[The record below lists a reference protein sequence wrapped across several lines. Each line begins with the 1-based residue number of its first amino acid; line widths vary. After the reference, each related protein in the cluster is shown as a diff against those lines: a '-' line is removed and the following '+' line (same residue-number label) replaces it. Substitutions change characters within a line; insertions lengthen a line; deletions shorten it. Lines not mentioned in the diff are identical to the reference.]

1 MLSTLIFSTVV
12 LALFIAPA
20 EQHGSIT
27 PSRLFFPQYDISEFV
42 GTPLPIWTYNSTSSP
57 EIMCQVD
64 VMVNMSRYHIIFNR
78 SRYEDKGMSKKKT
91 YLMDGKFMETT
102 NDTML
107 VGPLNVAVTQTE
119 KILYDSPD
127 YQCAVILVTL
137 MGPGFGPS
145 WYDLRVRN
153 SSVTQGPSWDCQQK
167 FNIYAHNGTVRYT
180 KNCQKILPLKGRRR
194 RSKGLY

>member
-27 PSRLFFPQYDISEFV
+27 TRRLFFPQYDISEFV

-107 VGPLNVAVTQTE
+107 VGPLST
-119 KILYDSPD
+119 
-127 YQCAVILVTL
+127 
-137 MGPGFGPS
+137 
-145 WYDLRVRN
+145 
-153 SSVTQGPSWDCQQK
+153 
-167 FNIYAHNGTVRYT
+167 
-180 KNCQKILPLKGRRR
+180 
-194 RSKGLY
+194 

>member
-27 PSRLFFPQYDISEFV
+27 TRRLFFPQYDISEFV

-78 SRYEDKGMSKKKT
+78 SRHEDKGMSKKMT
-91 YLMDGKFMETT
+91 DLMEGKFMETT

-107 VGPLNVAVTQTE
+107 VGPLSMLVTQTE

-127 YQCAVILVTL
+127 YQCAVIEVTIT
-137 MGPGFGPS
+137 GPAHGHS

-153 SSVTQGPSWDCQQK
+153 SSVTQGPSWDCREK
-167 FNIYAHNGTVRYT
+167 FNIYARNGTVRYT
-180 KNCQKILPLKGRRR
+180 NDCQKILPLKGRRR
-194 RSKGLY
+194 RSKGWY